1 MSWFKCLHS
10 KVKTV
15 PKWFHSVKV
24 KTDCKSEDSTSPA
37 YGINR
42 GFANKDTLINNNNN
56 TLRKREKTE
65 REQSKRGWVSPGEQC
80 AKTDMM
86 S

>member
-24 KTDCKSEDSTSPA
+24 KTDCKSEDSTSSA
-37 YGINR
+37 YGMNR
-42 GFANKDTLINNNNN
+42 GFENKDTLINNNN